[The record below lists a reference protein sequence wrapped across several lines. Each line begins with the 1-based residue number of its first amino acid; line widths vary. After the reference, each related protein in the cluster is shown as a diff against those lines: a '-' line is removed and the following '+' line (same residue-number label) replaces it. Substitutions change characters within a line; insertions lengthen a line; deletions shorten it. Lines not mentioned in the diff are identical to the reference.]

1 MESSKLKDSLTLRA
15 GEFMAALLFIQPLLD
30 VLSFFMQNLGATSLT
45 TALRTVLLF
54 TVCLYGFV
62 VSDKK
67 RLYAVLYGIIGGFW
81 LLHALNCLRLGYRD
95 PLGDAAEYLKLV
107 QFPLW
112 TAAFITLFRRRPGL
126 DLRAAGMLAG
136 NFALILFIIA
146 LSYLTGHPA
155 YTYDLPAS
163 GFHKGL
169 LGWFGVPNAQSAIV
183 SMLAPALMLWAYRTE
198 RLWVFSAACGLGLG
212 LLYFTGTRL
221 AYYSAVLTALGFG
234 VLLVMAIWGE
244 RSPQKKWLYCAPVL
258 AALALLLAFRGQSIM
273 TQRQALT
280 ADSYAVYQ
288 EQTDRIMGSDK
299 DYVYQGGEVPPD
311 ILQKIDRVYQEV
323 YTQRSASDAP
333 LLGDL
338 LDRFGVQTV
347 MEHYRYATKASTLY
361 NGRTKKLAVMALT
374 WREQDWIT
382 RIFGFEYAKAT
393 LNGTNYDPEN
403 DFPALPY
410 FYGWLGT
417 ALYGAFTAYFLLAVL
432 WGCLKNLRALP
443 GFLTVELGVYSI
455 LYCLGLGSA
464 QFSGQALRKPSV
476 TVYLSLAA
484 AQMFCITHP
493 DPGGKLFAKYD
504 RRPAVTVKK
513 F

>member
-1 MESSKLKDSLTLRA
+1 MEASKLKNSLSLRA
-15 GEFMAALLFIQPLLD
+15 GECMAALLFIQPLLD

-54 TVCLYGFV
+54 AVSLYGFT

-67 RLYAVLYGIIGGFW
+67 RLYAVLYGVVGGFW
-81 LLHALNCLRLGYRD
+81 LLHALNCLRLGYQD

-112 TAAFITLFRRRPGL
+112 TAAFITLFRRRYGL
-126 DLRAAGMLAG
+126 NLRAAGMLAG
-136 NFALILFIIA
+136 NFALILLIIA

-163 GFHKGL
+163 GFQKGL

-183 SMLAPALMLWAYRTE
+183 SMLAPSLMLWAYRTE

-221 AYYSAVLTALGFG
+221 AYYSAVLAALGFG
-234 VLLVMAIWGE
+234 VLLVLAMLSGGPSKE
-244 RSPQKKWLYCAPVL
+244 KWLYCAPVL
-258 AALALLLAFRGQSIM
+258 VMLVLVLAFREQSIM

-288 EQTDRIMGSDK
+288 EQTDRIMGGDK
-299 DYVYQGGEVPPD
+299 DYVYDGGEIPPD
-311 ILQKIDRVYQEV
+311 VLKKITRVYEEV
-323 YTQRSASDAP
+323 YTQRSASNAP

-338 LDRFGVQTV
+338 LERFGLQAV
-347 MEHYRYATKASTLY
+347 MEHYHYATKASTLY
-361 NGRTKKLAVMALT
+361 NGRTKKLTVMALT

-432 WGCLKNLRALP
+432 WGCLKNLRDLP
-443 GFLTVELGVYSI
+443 AFLTVELGVYSMM
-455 LYCLGLGSA
+455 YCLGLGSA

-484 AQMFCITHP
+484 AQMFCITHS
-493 DPGGKLFAKYD
+493 DLGGKLFAKYD
-504 RRPAVTVKK
+504 RRPAVTMKK
-513 F
+513 L